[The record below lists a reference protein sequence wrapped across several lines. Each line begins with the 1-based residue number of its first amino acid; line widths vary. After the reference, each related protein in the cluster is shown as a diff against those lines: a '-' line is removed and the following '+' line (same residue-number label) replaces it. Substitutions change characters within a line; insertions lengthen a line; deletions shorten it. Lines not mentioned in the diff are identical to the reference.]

1 MGHSQTRT
9 SHSVNCR
16 SRICGCDSCGQRKH
30 MASTTH
36 RTSFGPI
43 LTPITLL
50 CDNQAA
56 LRLATDDEYHVCTK
70 HIDIRFYFIR
80 QTITDGH
87 INMEALPHGRNDR
100 GHPHKGAPEVQSGD
114 IFASSQ
120 DLSSLRG
127 SGASRHCSTQPTRAF
142 AKRNT
147 FRRSTAGGIDSI
159 LAPTFSDDIHYKRNQ
174 IVFGAH
180 VKDSLHHY
188 SLFRCFNLPYVCICL
203 YLFLLA
209 TAHQNMY
216 NTCTKI
222 TSCQASCSL
231 EIVIQFRSVLS
242 RVLSSSIL
250 TRLSSH
256 RRTRP
261 SLAVLLSRSW
271 NSHAFSS

>member
-1 MGHSQTRT
+1 
-9 SHSVNCR
+9 
-16 SRICGCDSCGQRKH
+16 
-30 MASTTH
+30 
-36 RTSFGPI
+36 
-43 LTPITLL
+43 
-50 CDNQAA
+50 
-56 LRLATDDEYHVCTK
+56 
-70 HIDIRFYFIR
+70 
-80 QTITDGH
+80 
-87 INMEALPHGRNDR
+87 MEALPHGRNDR

-127 SGASRHCSTQPTRAF
+127 SGASRHCSTRPTRAF

-159 LAPTFSDDIHYKRNQ
+159 LAPAFSDDFHYKRDQ

-180 VKDSLHHY
+180 VKDSL
-188 SLFRCFNLPYVCICL
+188 LRCFNLLYVFIYS

-209 TAHQNMY
+209 TAHQKTY
-216 NTCTKI
+216 NTCTKT